1 MAWSSSSYGEMLLIL
16 TPCLMAQTLKRPEL
30 QLLDCP
36 FAAAQFLCDFTNAFL
51 IHKSSHHHQAL
62 VCRKSID
69 QLVQH
74 GPPLGFGSHAHF
86 SFRFV
91 QRVLATGAMARLAP
105 PAITERVSGNP

>member
-1 MAWSSSSYGEMLLIL
+1 
-16 TPCLMAQTLKRPEL
+16 MAQTLKRSEL
-30 QLLDCP
+30 QLLDCT
-36 FAAAQFLCDFTNAFL
+36 FAPAQFLCDFTDAFL
-51 IHKSSHHHQAL
+51 IHKSPHHHQAL

-105 PAITERVSGNP
+105 PAIAERVSGNP